1 MSIEDF
7 VSQYREDSRNIHSII
22 KEWQISEMDTLLQT
36 ACNHSE
42 ATLGMNETIDSGIGG
57 AVVIA
62 DAILGGTLLD
72 QIPQDVQE
80 AFANLMGDKAD
91 TYSKMRQLLLSHLK
105 NDQGTFRAFDDC
117 HVVGFV
123 NKLKGQIGEN
133 IFKSQIGL
141 AATLAESGSQE
152 GWDLAVNKGQGLHEY
167 VQVKLYHSPRGV
179 VQHMLA
185 VHEKLL
191 EGSIKGVGHET
202 VQKIYFA
209 VPEDIRDD
217 VLRLAKQHDGLAEM
231 LYDKSIPIT
240 SRDAAGLVTEGMS
253 NVGPD
258 QLGNFFNELIC
269 GAAAAGSLHA
279 AVNGF
284 LWYKGSKDFSEA
296 FADTAANTAV
306 STVGIGLGLLAE
318 SLFSAAIMSSAV
330 GIGARMY
337 LGRVTRSRWDFADFL
352 HKSTAETT
360 AQIALLR

>member
-7 VSQYREDSRNIHSII
+7 VSRHREDARSIHSII
-22 KEWQISEMDTLLQT
+22 KEWQISEIDTLLQT
-36 ACNHSE
+36 ASDH
-42 ATLGMNETIDSGIGG
+42 AGAKPGMEEMIESGTGG
-57 AVVIA
+57 AAVIA
-62 DAILGGTLLD
+62 DAIHGGTLLD
-72 QIPQDVQE
+72 QIPTEVQE
-80 AFANLMGDKAD
+80 AFTNLMKVKAN
-91 TYSKMRQLLLSHLK
+91 SFSEMRQLLLTHLQD
-105 NDQGTFRAFDDC
+105 DQGAFRSFDDR
-117 HVVGFV
+117 HVMGFV
-123 NKLKGQIGEN
+123 NKLKGQIGED
-133 IFKSQIGL
+133 IFKSHIGS
-141 AATLAESGSQE
+141 AATLAKSGSQE

-167 VQVKLYHSPRGV
+167 VQVKLYHSPSGV
-179 VQHMLA
+179 VRHMLA

-191 EGSIKGVGHET
+191 SGSIAGVNDET

-258 QLGNFFNELIC
+258 QLEHFFNQLIC
-269 GAAAAGSLHA
+269 GAVAAGSLHA

-337 LGRVTRSRWDFADFL
+337 LGRLTRSRWDFADFL